1 MSAARHIRDCAAR
14 LGGEAALS
22 GDMLTVRTAGGQEA
36 QVPVPDNWTD
46 PPRDDLLDFRH
57 ALPGRAR
64 GDQRELL
71 LTAAVQ
77 DAAPGTGRRP
87 DSQLREALG
96 QPGTLPV
103 ADDVERNVLASIMR
117 EHYWVRPESTARTS
131 RPFAFPFHAAIP
143 ANFSPPGRYKMYRS
157 DILLFL
163 SWDGNDIDPAPVEAL
178 CELLSDTGEFTLLD
192 ELLVAAALAS
202 SGDGATSQIVAAD
215 LLGSD
220 QATKVRGYLARG
232 AFHQP
237 ALDRFRADLLAAL
250 SMPLPRHDRVEAAIL
265 TLSLH
270 LGLYYYEVA
279 YRLGTGLEAA
289 TRAAA
294 RLDPEPA
301 QPFAGRVLFRVG
313 TAGDRPV
320 RRADGCAAAWR
331 ELDDRFLISLV
342 PNIVAAN
349 LLHRCWQAAR
359 PGDAP
364 ENADPS
370 DLATAL
376 DADAALG
383 QLVDAAAGALAI
395 LYAEQVAGANAAEL
409 AVIAASDEPGTY
421 LLRSIIHSH
430 LRRTLHYRS
439 RAVVNQLV
447 KRSFGG
453 SLIRRRGN
461 VLFFELDEDLLFLL
475 VKFVLARRGDIELPL
490 REFLAELAAYGLA
503 PQDRNEEDELAAA
516 LERLG
521 MLHRYSDAGEAM
533 YVRHLL

>member
-1 MSAARHIRDCAAR
+1 MSAERHIRERAAR
-14 LGGEAALS
+14 RGCEAALA
-22 GDMLTVRTAGGQEA
+22 GDLLTVRTAAGEA
-36 QVPVPDNWTD
+36 VEVPVPGSWDA
-46 PPRDDLLDFRH
+46 LLDFRH

-71 LTAAVQ
+71 LSAAVQ
-77 DAAPGTGRRP
+77 DAAPGSGRRP
-87 DSQLREALG
+87 DSELRDALG
-96 QPGTLPV
+96 EQGVLPV
-103 ADDVERNVLASIMR
+103 TDEVERNVLASVMR

-131 RPFAFPFHAAIP
+131 RPFAFPFHAAVP
-143 ANFSPPGRYKMYRS
+143 ANYSPPGRYKMYRS

-163 SWDGNDIDPAPVEAL
+163 SWDGSDIDPAPVEAV
-178 CELLSDTGEFTLLD
+178 CELVSDRDGFTLLD

-202 SGDGATSQIVAAD
+202 SEGSATDRISANE
-215 LLGSD
+215 LLASD
-220 QATKVRGYLARG
+220 QAAKVRGYLGSG
-232 AFHQP
+232 AFLQP
-237 ALDRFRADLLAAL
+237 ALDRFRADMVAAV

-270 LGLYYYEVA
+270 LGLYYYEIA
-279 YRLGTGLEAA
+279 YLLGTGLEAA

-294 RLDPEPA
+294 GLDAEAAP
-301 QPFAGRVLFRVG
+301 PFAGRLLFRVG

-331 ELDDRFLISLV
+331 ELDDRYLISLV

-364 ENADPS
+364 QNADPGA
-370 DLATAL
+370 LAAAL
-376 DADAALG
+376 EADDELG
-383 QLVDAAAGALAI
+383 QLVDSAAGALAI
-395 LYAEQVAGANAAEL
+395 LYAERVASASAPEL
-409 AVIAASDEPGTY
+409 AAIAASEEPGTY
-421 LLRSIIHSH
+421 LLRSGIHTH

-439 RAVVNQLV
+439 RAVVNQLI

-475 VKFVLARRGDIELPL
+475 VKFVLARSSEAELPL
-490 REFLAELAAYGLA
+490 REFLGELAAYGLA
-503 PQDRNEEDELAAA
+503 PQDRDEEDELAAA

>member
-1 MSAARHIRDCAAR
+1 MSADRHIRDRAAR
-14 LGGEAALS
+14 LGGEASLA
-22 GDMLTVRTAGGQEA
+22 GDVLTVRTGGGEEI
-36 QVPVPDNWTD
+36 QVPVPASWDS
-46 PPRDDLLDFRH
+46 LLDFRH

-71 LTAAVQ
+71 VAGAVQ
-77 DAAPGTGRRP
+77 DAAPSTGRQP
-87 DSQLREALG
+87 DSELREALG
-96 QPGTLPV
+96 QPGVLPV
-103 ADDVERNVLASIMR
+103 ADEVERNVLASIMR
-117 EHYWVRPESTARTS
+117 DHYWVRPESTARTS

-143 ANFSPPGRYKMYRS
+143 ANYSPPGRYKMYRS

-163 SWDGNDIDPAPVEAL
+163 SWDGSDIDPAPVEAL
-178 CELLSDTGEFTLLD
+178 CELLSDMGGFTLLD
-192 ELLVAAALAS
+192 ELLVAAALAT
-202 SGDGATSQIVAAD
+202 SGDGATDHVGAAD
-215 LLGSD
+215 LIASD
-220 QATKVRGYLARG
+220 QAAKVRGYLASG

-237 ALDRFRADLLAAL
+237 ALDRFRADMLAAL

-270 LGLYYYEVA
+270 LGLYYYEIA

-294 RLDPEPA
+294 ALGPEPPPA
-301 QPFAGRVLFRVG
+301 FAGRLLFRVG

-331 ELDDRFLISLV
+331 ELDDRYLISLV

-364 ENADPS
+364 ENADPTA
-370 DLATAL
+370 LAVFL
-376 DADAALG
+376 DADRDLG
-383 QLVDAAAGALAI
+383 ELVDGAAGALAI
-395 LYAEQVAGANAAEL
+395 LYAERVASASAGEL
-409 AVIAASDEPGTY
+409 AAIAASDEPGTY
-421 LLRSIIHSH
+421 LLRSGIHSH

-475 VKFVLARRGDIELPL
+475 VKFVLARRGDAELPL
-490 REFLAELAAYGLA
+490 GEFLSELAAYGLA
-503 PQDRNEEDELAAA
+503 PQDRDEEDELAAA

-521 MLHRYSDAGEAM
+521 MLHRYSDAGEAI

>member
-1 MSAARHIRDCAAR
+1 MSAGRHIRERAAR
-14 LGGEAALS
+14 LGAEAELS
-22 GDMLTVRTAGGQEA
+22 GDTLTVRTAGGQEA
-36 QVPVPDNWTD
+36 EVPVPDSWD
-46 PPRDDLLDFRH
+46 SLLDFRH

-71 LTAAVQ
+71 LAAAVQ
-77 DAAPGTGRRP
+77 DAAPATGRRA
-87 DSQLREALG
+87 DSELREALG
-96 QPGTLPV
+96 QPGVLPV
-103 ADDVERNVLASIMR
+103 TDDVERNVLASIMR

-143 ANFSPPGRYKMYRS
+143 ANYSPPGRYKMYRS

-163 SWDGNDIDPAPVEAL
+163 SWDGSDIDPAPVEAL
-178 CELLSDTGEFTLLD
+178 CELLSDRDGFTLLD
-192 ELLVAAALAS
+192 DLLAAAALAS
-202 SGDGATSQIVAAD
+202 SGDGAADRVTAAD
-215 LLGSD
+215 LLASD
-220 QATKVRGYLARG
+220 QAAKVRGYLANG

-237 ALDRFRADLLAAL
+237 ALDRFRADMLAAL
-250 SMPLPRHDRVEAAIL
+250 AMRLPRHDRVEAAIL

-270 LGLYYYEVA
+270 LALYYYEVA

-294 RLDPEPA
+294 GLDPEPA
-301 QPFAGRVLFRVG
+301 PPFAGRLLFRVG

-320 RRADGCAAAWR
+320 RRAHGCAAAWR

-342 PNIVAAN
+342 PNIAASN
-349 LLHRCWQAAR
+349 LLHRCWQAAQ

-364 ENADPS
+364 ENADPAA
-370 DLATAL
+370 LATAL
-376 DADAALG
+376 EGDADLG
-383 QLVDAAAGALAI
+383 QLVDTAAGALAI
-395 LYAEQVAGANAAEL
+395 LYADRVASASAAEL
-409 AVIAASDEPGTY
+409 AAIAASEEPGTY
-421 LLRSIIHSH
+421 LLRSGIHSH

-475 VKFVLARRGDIELPL
+475 VKFVLARRGEAEVPL
-490 REFLAELAAYGLA
+490 REFLAELAHYGLA
-503 PQDRNEEDELAAA
+503 PQDRDEEDELAAA